1 MVIYLLFKW
10 LVHLC
15 RPSRKLHDRRRRR
28 RRCRRRRRRRR
39 RHDRRHPVQTTN
51 LFLIGF

>member
-28 RRCRRRRRRRR
+28 CRRRRR